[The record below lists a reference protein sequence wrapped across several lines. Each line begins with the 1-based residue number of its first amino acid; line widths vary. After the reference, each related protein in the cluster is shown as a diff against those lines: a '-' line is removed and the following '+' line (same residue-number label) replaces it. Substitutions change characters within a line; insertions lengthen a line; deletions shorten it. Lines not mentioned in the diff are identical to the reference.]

1 VTGLPLAPASVD
13 LLIDRGCFH
22 YLGHAGRASYGREAR
37 RVLKAGGRLLLRMC
51 LTSAGQPNGLG
62 EDTIRETFGSWQ
74 VGDMRQLRLVSDTRT
89 MPAIMA
95 LLIRPAC

>member
-1 VTGLPLAPASVD
+1 
-13 LLIDRGCFH
+13 
-22 YLGHAGRASYGREAR
+22 
-37 RVLKAGGRLLLRMC
+37 MC

-62 EDTIRETFGSWQ
+62 EGTIRETFGSWQ